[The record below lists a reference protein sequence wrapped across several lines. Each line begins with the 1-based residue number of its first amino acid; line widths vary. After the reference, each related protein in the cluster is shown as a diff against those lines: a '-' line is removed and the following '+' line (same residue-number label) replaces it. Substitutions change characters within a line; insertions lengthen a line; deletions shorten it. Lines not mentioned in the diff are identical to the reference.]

1 MNLAKRPLYNLCIM
15 VISVNFLAAA
25 PKLYL
30 YLLPFDNIN
39 NEQAIAWL
47 GSGFTDMLTK
57 EMTPLDGLFLRNRD
71 DLENIMNNRALLL
84 KQPRDSRNI
93 LALGKFSRKVDEIS
107 VDMQFI
113 DIANWE
119 ELDRREVIGSYNN
132 IPQLNNELA
141 EVVKTVCTPYLP
153 QKKTTK
159 KIYPDFTT
167 PQATAIPKTFG
178 DRGAVITSS
187 IDDAIA
193 ALERS
198 MAFVI
203 GARGGK
209 PIEAPAKEPVAE
221 DEWVVDI
228 NNRPFNEPSPENV
241 NNTALLDQV
250 LDNLMDKP
258 YDVFIYKPTYVYDED
273 EDDKMITVNMRV
285 DYGIKGDI
293 INDML
298 TSLPY
303 TGLTQDGSLTIVHF
317 DRENFNFSP
326 ELTKNISLGNYR
338 SVPVIRFFDKD
349 GIVMAIILDTPE
361 SRWYEMSSNKIHF
374 IPLHQFSPLVDFTM
388 GGWSLQVAMED
399 VDIKAHYSLQMSI
412 EEVDRISRVSLKFVP
427 EAELGS
433 IIFPHL

>member
-1 MNLAKRPLYNLCIM
+1 MNLAKRPLYNLCMM

-71 DLENIMNNRALLL
+71 DLESIMNNRALLL

-141 EVVKTVCTPYLP
+141 EVVKTVCIPYLP
-153 QKKTTK
+153 EKKTTK

-167 PQATAIPKTFG
+167 PQATAIPRTFG
-178 DRGAVITSS
+178 ERGAVITSS
-187 IDDAIA
+187 IDDALIE
-193 ALERS
+193 LEQS
-198 MAFVI
+198 MDFVI
-203 GARGGK
+203 GARGK
-209 PIEAPAKEPVAE
+209 PKEAPAKDRGAE

-228 NNRPFNEPSPENV
+228 NNRPFNEPLPENV
-241 NNTALLDQV
+241 SNTVLLDQV
-250 LDNLMDKP
+250 LANLMDKP

-303 TGLTQDGSLTIVHF
+303 TGLKQDGSLTIVHF

-338 SVPVIRFFDKD
+338 SVPVIRFLDKD
-349 GIVMAIILDTPE
+349 GIIMAIILDTPE
-361 SRWYEMSSNKIHF
+361 SRWYDMSSNKIHF

-388 GGWSLQVAMED
+388 GGWSLQVALED
-399 VDIKAHYSLQMSI
+399 VEIKAHYSLQMSI

-427 EAELGS
+427 EAELGA

>member
-1 MNLAKRPLYNLCIM
+1 M
-15 VISVNFLAAA
+15 VISANFLAAA

-30 YLLPFDNIN
+30 YLLPLDNIN

-47 GSGFTDMLTK
+47 GTGFTDMLTK
-57 EMTPLDGLFLRNRD
+57 EMTAIEGLFLRNRS
-71 DLENIMNNRALLL
+71 DLENIMNNRGLLL

-93 LALGKFSRKVDEIS
+93 LVLGKYSRKMDEIS
-107 VDMQFI
+107 IDMQFI

-119 ELDRREVIGSYNN
+119 ELDQREVIGSYNN

-141 EVVKTVCTPYLP
+141 EVVKTVCIPYLP
-153 QKKTTK
+153 EKKTTK

-167 PQATAIPKTFG
+167 PQATAIPRTFG
-178 DRGAVITSS
+178 ERGAVITSS
-187 IDDAIA
+187 IDA
-193 ALERS
+193 ALIELEQS
-198 MAFVI
+198 MDFVI
-203 GARGGK
+203 GARGK
-209 PIEAPAKEPVAE
+209 PKEVPAKGPVAE

-228 NNRPFNEPSPENV
+228 NNRPFNEPLPENV
-241 NNTALLDQV
+241 NNTVLLDQV
-250 LDNLMDKP
+250 LANLMDKP

-293 INDML
+293 MNDML

-303 TGLTQDGSLTIVHF
+303 TGLKQDGSLTIVYF

-338 SVPVIRFFDKD
+338 SVPVIRFLDKD

-361 SRWYEMSSNKIHF
+361 SRWYDMSSNKIHF

-388 GGWSLQVAMED
+388 GGWSLQVALED
-399 VDIKAHYSLQMSI
+399 VEIKAHYSLQMSI

-427 EAELGS
+427 EAELGA

>member
-1 MNLAKRPLYNLCIM
+1 MNLAKRPLYNLCMM

-57 EMTPLDGLFLRNRD
+57 EMTPLEGLFLRNRD

-119 ELDRREVIGSYNN
+119 ELDRREAIGSYNN

-141 EVVKTVCTPYLP
+141 EVVKTVCIPYLP
-153 QKKTTK
+153 EKKTTK

-193 ALERS
+193 DLERS
-198 MAFVI
+198 MDFVI
-203 GARGGK
+203 GARGK
-209 PIEAPAKEPVAE
+209 PKEAPAKEPVAE

-228 NNRPFNEPSPENV
+228 NNRPFNEPLPENV

-250 LDNLMDKP
+250 LANLMDKP
-258 YDVFIYKPTYVYDED
+258 YDVFIYKPTYVYD

-303 TGLTQDGSLTIVHF
+303 TGLTQDGSVTIVHF

-338 SVPVIRFFDKD
+338 SVPVIRFFDND

-374 IPLHQFSPLVDFTM
+374 IPLHQFSP
-388 GGWSLQVAMED
+388 
-399 VDIKAHYSLQMSI
+399 
-412 EEVDRISRVSLKFVP
+412 
-427 EAELGS
+427 
-433 IIFPHL
+433 

>member
-1 MNLAKRPLYNLCIM
+1 MNLAKRPLYSLCIM
-15 VISVNFLAAA
+15 VISANFLAAA

-30 YLLPFDNIN
+30 YLLPFDNNN
-39 NEQAIAWL
+39 NEQVIAWL
-47 GSGFTDMLTK
+47 GTGFTDMLTK
-57 EMTPLDGLFLRNRD
+57 EMTAIEGLFLRNRS
-71 DLENIMNNRALLL
+71 DLENIMNNRGLLL

-93 LALGKFSRKVDEIS
+93 LVLGQYSRKMDEIS
-107 VDMQFI
+107 IDMQFI

-119 ELDRREVIGSYNN
+119 ELDQREVIGSYNN

-141 EVVKTVCTPYLP
+141 DVVKTVCTPYLP
-153 QKKTTK
+153 EKKTTK

-167 PQATAIPKTFG
+167 PQATAIPRTFG
-178 DRGAVITSS
+178 ERGAVITSS
-187 IDDAIA
+187 IDDALIE
-193 ALERS
+193 LEQS
-198 MAFVI
+198 MDFVI
-203 GARGGK
+203 GARGK
-209 PIEAPAKEPVAE
+209 PKEAHAKERVAE

-228 NNRPFNEPSPENV
+228 NNRPFNEPLPENV
-241 NNTALLDQV
+241 NNTVLLDQV
-250 LDNLMDKP
+250 LANLMDKP

-388 GGWSLQVAMED
+388 GGWSLQVALED

-427 EAELGS
+427 EAELGA

>member
-1 MNLAKRPLYNLCIM
+1 MNLAKRPLYSLCIM
-15 VISVNFLAAA
+15 VISANFLAAA

-47 GSGFTDMLTK
+47 GTGFTDMLTK
-57 EMTPLDGLFLRNRD
+57 EMTAIEGLFLRNRS
-71 DLENIMNNRALLL
+71 DLENIMNNRGLLL

-93 LALGKFSRKVDEIS
+93 LVLGKYSRKMDEIS
-107 VDMQFI
+107 IDMQFI

-119 ELDRREVIGSYNN
+119 ELDQREVIGSYNN

-141 EVVKTVCTPYLP
+141 EVVKTVCIPYLP
-153 QKKTTK
+153 EKKTTK

-167 PQATAIPKTFG
+167 PQATAIPRTFG
-178 DRGAVITSS
+178 ERGAVITSS
-187 IDDAIA
+187 IDA
-193 ALERS
+193 ALIELEQS
-198 MAFVI
+198 MDFVI
-203 GARGGK
+203 GARGK
-209 PIEAPAKEPVAE
+209 PKEVPAKGPVAE

-228 NNRPFNEPSPENV
+228 NNRPFNEPLPENV
-241 NNTALLDQV
+241 NNTVLLDQV
-250 LDNLMDKP
+250 LANLMDKP

-293 INDML
+293 MNDML

-303 TGLTQDGSLTIVHF
+303 TGLKQDGSLTIVYF

-326 ELTKNISLGNYR
+326 ELTKDISLGNYR
-338 SVPVIRFFDKD
+338 SVPVIRFLDKD

-361 SRWYEMSSNKIHF
+361 SRWYDMSSNKIHF

-388 GGWSLQVAMED
+388 GGWSLQVALED
-399 VDIKAHYSLQMSI
+399 VEIKAHYSLQMSI

-427 EAELGS
+427 EADLGA

>member
-1 MNLAKRPLYNLCIM
+1 MM
-15 VISVNFLAAA
+15 VISANFLAAA

-47 GSGFTDMLTK
+47 GVGFTDMLTK
-57 EMTPLDGLFLRNRD
+57 EMTAIEGLFLRNRG
-71 DLENIMNNRALLL
+71 DLENIMNNRGLLL

-93 LALGKFSRKVDEIS
+93 LALGKYTRKMDEIS

-119 ELDRREVIGSYNN
+119 ELDRRKVIGSYNN
-132 IPQLNNELA
+132 LPQLNNELA
-141 EVVKTVCTPYLP
+141 EVVKTVCIPYLP
-153 QKKTTK
+153 EKKTTK

-167 PQATAIPKTFG
+167 PQATVIPRTFG
-178 DRGAVITSS
+178 ERGAVITSS
-187 IDDAIA
+187 IDDALVE
-193 ALERS
+193 LEQS
-198 MAFVI
+198 MDFLI
-203 GARGGK
+203 GARGK
-209 PIEAPAKEPVAE
+209 PKEAPAKEPIAE

-250 LDNLMDKP
+250 LANLMDKP
-258 YDVFIYKPTYVYDED
+258 YDVFLYKPTYVYDED

-303 TGLTQDGSLTIVHF
+303 TGLKQDGSLMIVYF

-338 SVPVIRFFDKD
+338 AVPVIRFLDKD

-361 SRWYEMSSNKIHF
+361 SRWYDMSSNKIHF

-388 GGWSLQVAMED
+388 GGWSLQVALED
-399 VDIKAHYSLQMSI
+399 VEIKAHYSLQMSI
-412 EEVDRISRVSLKFVP
+412 KEVDRISRVSLKFVP
-427 EAELGS
+427 EAELGA

>member
-1 MNLAKRPLYNLCIM
+1 MNLAKRPLYSLCIM
-15 VISVNFLAAA
+15 VISANFLAAA

-47 GSGFTDMLTK
+47 GTGFTDMLTK
-57 EMTPLDGLFLRNRD
+57 EMTAIEGLFLRNRS
-71 DLENIMNNRALLL
+71 DLENIMNNRGLLL

-93 LALGKFSRKVDEIS
+93 LVLGKYSRKMDEIS
-107 VDMQFI
+107 IDMQFI

-119 ELDRREVIGSYNN
+119 ELDQRKVIGSYNN

-141 EVVKTVCTPYLP
+141 EVVKTVCIPYLP
-153 QKKTTK
+153 EKKTTK

-167 PQATAIPKTFG
+167 PQATAIPRTFG
-178 DRGAVITSS
+178 ERGAVITSS
-187 IDDAIA
+187 IDA
-193 ALERS
+193 ALIELEQS
-198 MAFVI
+198 MDFVI
-203 GARGGK
+203 GARGK
-209 PIEAPAKEPVAE
+209 PKEVPAKGPVAE

-228 NNRPFNEPSPENV
+228 NNRPFNEPLPENV
-241 NNTALLDQV
+241 NNTVLLDQV
-250 LDNLMDKP
+250 LANLMDKP

-303 TGLTQDGSLTIVHF
+303 TGLKQDGSLTIVYF

-338 SVPVIRFFDKD
+338 SVPVIRFLDKD

-361 SRWYEMSSNKIHF
+361 SRWYDMSSNKIHF

-388 GGWSLQVAMED
+388 GGWSLQVALED
-399 VDIKAHYSLQMSI
+399 VEIKAHYSLQMSI

-427 EAELGS
+427 EAELGA

>member
-1 MNLAKRPLYNLCIM
+1 MNLAKRPLYNLCMM
-15 VISVNFLAAA
+15 VISANFLAAT

-47 GSGFTDMLTK
+47 GLGFTDMLTK
-57 EMTPLDGLFLRNRD
+57 EMTAIEGLFLRNRD
-71 DLENIMNNRALLL
+71 DLENIMNNRGLLL

-93 LALGKFSRKVDEIS
+93 LVLGKYSRKMDEIS

-119 ELDRREVIGSYNN
+119 ELDKREAIGSYNN
-132 IPQLNNELA
+132 VPQLNNELA
-141 EVVKTVCTPYLP
+141 EVVKTVCIPYLP
-153 QKKTTK
+153 EKITTK

-167 PQATAIPKTFG
+167 PQATAIPRTFG
-178 DRGAVITSS
+178 ERGAVITSS
-187 IDDAIA
+187 IDDALIE
-193 ALERS
+193 LERS
-198 MAFVI
+198 MDFVI
-203 GARGGK
+203 GARGK
-209 PIEAPAKEPVAE
+209 PKETLAKKPVAE
-221 DEWVVDI
+221 GEWVVDI
-228 NNRPFNEPSPENV
+228 NNRPFNEPLPENV
-241 NNTALLDQV
+241 NNTVLLDQV
-250 LDNLMDKP
+250 LANLMDKP

-273 EDDKMITVNMRV
+273 EDANMITVNMRV

-303 TGLTQDGSLTIVHF
+303 TGIKQDGSLTIVHF
-317 DRENFNFSP
+317 DRENFNFPP

-338 SVPVIRFFDKD
+338 AVPVIRFLDKD

-361 SRWYEMSSNKIHF
+361 SRWYDMSSNKIHF

-388 GGWSLQVAMED
+388 GGWSLQVALED
-399 VDIKAHYSLQMSI
+399 VEIKAHYSLQMSI

-427 EAELGS
+427 EAELGA

>member
-1 MNLAKRPLYNLCIM
+1 MNLAKRPLYSLCIM
-15 VISVNFLAAA
+15 VVSANFLIAA

-30 YLLPFDNIN
+30 YLLPFDNNN
-39 NEQAIAWL
+39 NEQVIAWL
-47 GSGFTDMLTK
+47 GTGFTDMLTK
-57 EMTPLDGLFLRNRD
+57 EMTAIEGLFLRNRS
-71 DLENIMNNRALLL
+71 DLENIMNNRGLLL

-93 LALGKFSRKVDEIS
+93 LVLGQYSRKMDEIS
-107 VDMQFI
+107 IDMQFI

-119 ELDRREVIGSYNN
+119 ELDQREVIGSYNN

-141 EVVKTVCTPYLP
+141 DVVKTVCTPYLP
-153 QKKTTK
+153 EKKTTK

-167 PQATAIPKTFG
+167 PQATAIPRTFG
-178 DRGAVITSS
+178 ERGAVITSS
-187 IDDAIA
+187 IDDALIE
-193 ALERS
+193 LEQS
-198 MAFVI
+198 MDFVI
-203 GARGGK
+203 GARGK
-209 PIEAPAKEPVAE
+209 PKEAPAKERGAE

-228 NNRPFNEPSPENV
+228 NNRPFNEPLPENV
-241 NNTALLDQV
+241 NNTVLLDQV
-250 LDNLMDKP
+250 LANLMDKP

-303 TGLTQDGSLTIVHF
+303 TGLKQDGSLTIVHF

-338 SVPVIRFFDKD
+338 SVPVIRFLDKD
-349 GIVMAIILDTPE
+349 GIIMAIILDTPE
-361 SRWYEMSSNKIHF
+361 SRWYDMSSNKIHF

-388 GGWSLQVAMED
+388 GGWSLQVALED
-399 VDIKAHYSLQMSI
+399 VEIKAHYSLQMSI

-427 EAELGS
+427 EAELGA

>member
-1 MNLAKRPLYNLCIM
+1 MNLAKRPLYSLCIM
-15 VISVNFLAAA
+15 VISANFLAAA

-47 GSGFTDMLTK
+47 GTGFTDMLTK
-57 EMTPLDGLFLRNRD
+57 EMTAIEGLFLRNRS
-71 DLENIMNNRALLL
+71 DLENIMNNRGLLL

-93 LALGKFSRKVDEIS
+93 LVLGKYSRKMDEIS
-107 VDMQFI
+107 IDMQFI

-119 ELDRREVIGSYNN
+119 ELDQREVIGSYNN

-141 EVVKTVCTPYLP
+141 EVVKTVCIPYLP
-153 QKKTTK
+153 EKKTTK
-159 KIYPDFTT
+159 NIYPDFTT
-167 PQATAIPKTFG
+167 PQATAIPRTFG
-178 DRGAVITSS
+178 ERGAVITSS
-187 IDDAIA
+187 IDA
-193 ALERS
+193 ALIELEQS
-198 MAFVI
+198 MDFVI
-203 GARGGK
+203 GARGK
-209 PIEAPAKEPVAE
+209 PKEVPAKGPVAE

-228 NNRPFNEPSPENV
+228 NNRPFNEPLPENV
-241 NNTALLDQV
+241 NNTVLLDQV
-250 LDNLMDKP
+250 LANLMDKP

-303 TGLTQDGSLTIVHF
+303 TGLKQDGSLTIVYF

-338 SVPVIRFFDKD
+338 AVPVIRFLDKD

-361 SRWYEMSSNKIHF
+361 SRWYDMSSNKIHF

-388 GGWSLQVAMED
+388 GGWSLQVALED
-399 VDIKAHYSLQMSI
+399 VEIKAHYSLQMSI

-427 EAELGS
+427 ESELGA

>member
-1 MNLAKRPLYNLCIM
+1 MNLAKRPLYNLCMM

-39 NEQAIAWL
+39 NEQAISWL
-47 GSGFTDMLTK
+47 GGGFADMLTK
-57 EMTPLDGLFLRNRD
+57 EMTTIEGLFLRNQD

-93 LALGKFSRKVDEIS
+93 LALGKYSRKMDQIA

-119 ELDRREVIGSYNN
+119 ELDRRQVIGSYNN
-132 IPQLNNELA
+132 VPQLNNELA

-187 IDDAIA
+187 IDDALIE
-193 ALERS
+193 LERS
-198 MAFVI
+198 MDFVI
-203 GARGGK
+203 GARGK
-209 PIEAPAKEPVAE
+209 PKEAPAKVPVAE

-228 NNRPFNEPSPENV
+228 NNRPFNEPTPENV
-241 NNTALLDQV
+241 NNTALLEQV
-250 LDNLMDKP
+250 LANLMDKP
-258 YDVFIYKPTYVYDED
+258 YDVFLYKPTYVYDED
-273 EDDKMITVNMRV
+273 VDDKMITVNMRV

-303 TGLTQDGSLTIVHF
+303 TGLKQDGSLMIVHF

-338 SVPVIRFFDKD
+338 AVPVIRFLDKD

-361 SRWYEMSSNKIHF
+361 SRWYNVSSNKIYF

-388 GGWSLQVAMED
+388 GGWSLQVALED
-399 VDIKAHYSLQMSI
+399 VEIKAHYSLQMSI
-412 EEVDRISRVSLKFVP
+412 KEVDRISRVSLKFVP
-427 EAELGS
+427 EAELGA

>member
-1 MNLAKRPLYNLCIM
+1 MNLAKRPLYNLCMM

-47 GSGFTDMLTK
+47 GGGFADMLTK
-57 EMTPLDGLFLRNRD
+57 EMTTIEGLFLRNQD

-93 LALGKFSRKVDEIS
+93 LALGKYSRKMDQIA

-119 ELDRREVIGSYNN
+119 ELDRRQVIGSYNN
-132 IPQLNNELA
+132 VPQLNNELA

-187 IDDAIA
+187 IDDALIE
-193 ALERS
+193 LERS
-198 MAFVI
+198 MDFVI
-203 GARGGK
+203 GARGK
-209 PIEAPAKEPVAE
+209 PKEAPAKEPVAE

-228 NNRPFNEPSPENV
+228 NNRPFNEPTPENV
-241 NNTALLDQV
+241 NNTALLEQV
-250 LDNLMDKP
+250 LANLMDKP
-258 YDVFIYKPTYVYDED
+258 YDVFLYKPTYVYDED
-273 EDDKMITVNMRV
+273 VDDKMITVNMRV

-303 TGLTQDGSLTIVHF
+303 TGLKQDGSLMIVHF

-338 SVPVIRFFDKD
+338 AVPVIRFLDKD

-361 SRWYEMSSNKIHF
+361 SRWYNVSSNKIYF

-388 GGWSLQVAMED
+388 GGWSLQVALED
-399 VDIKAHYSLQMSI
+399 VEIKAHYSLQMSI
-412 EEVDRISRVSLKFVP
+412 KEVDRISRVSLKFVP
-427 EAELGS
+427 EAELGA

>member
-1 MNLAKRPLYNLCIM
+1 MNLAKRPLYSLCIM
-15 VISVNFLAAA
+15 VVSANFLVAA

-30 YLLPFDNIN
+30 YLLPFDNNN
-39 NEQAIAWL
+39 NEQVIAWL
-47 GSGFTDMLTK
+47 GTGFTDMLTK
-57 EMTPLDGLFLRNRD
+57 EMTAIEGLFLRNRS
-71 DLENIMNNRALLL
+71 DLENIMNNRGLLL

-93 LALGKFSRKVDEIS
+93 LVLGQYSRKMDEIS
-107 VDMQFI
+107 IDMQFI

-119 ELDRREVIGSYNN
+119 ELDQREVIGSYNN

-141 EVVKTVCTPYLP
+141 DVVKTVCTPYLP
-153 QKKTTK
+153 EKKTTK

-167 PQATAIPKTFG
+167 PQATAIPRTFG
-178 DRGAVITSS
+178 ERGAVITSS
-187 IDDAIA
+187 IDDALIE
-193 ALERS
+193 LEQS
-198 MAFVI
+198 MDFVI
-203 GARGGK
+203 GARGK
-209 PIEAPAKEPVAE
+209 PKEAHAKERVAE

-228 NNRPFNEPSPENV
+228 NNRPFNEPLPENV
-241 NNTALLDQV
+241 NNTVLLDQV
-250 LDNLMDKP
+250 LANLMDKP

-338 SVPVIRFFDKD
+338 SVPVIRFLDKD
-349 GIVMAIILDTPE
+349 GIIMAIILDTPE
-361 SRWYEMSSNKIHF
+361 SRWYDMSSNKIHF

-388 GGWSLQVAMED
+388 GGWSLQVALED
-399 VDIKAHYSLQMSI
+399 VEIKAHYSLQMSI

-427 EAELGS
+427 EAELGA

>member
-1 MNLAKRPLYNLCIM
+1 MNLAKSPLYNLCMM

-39 NEQAIAWL
+39 NEQAISWL
-47 GSGFTDMLTK
+47 GGGFADMLTK
-57 EMTPLDGLFLRNRD
+57 EMTTIEGLFLRNQD

-93 LALGKFSRKVDEIS
+93 LALGKYSRKMDQIA

-119 ELDRREVIGSYNN
+119 ELDRRQVIGSYNN
-132 IPQLNNELA
+132 VPQLNNELA

-187 IDDAIA
+187 IDDALIE
-193 ALERS
+193 LERS
-198 MAFVI
+198 MDFVI
-203 GARGGK
+203 GARGK
-209 PIEAPAKEPVAE
+209 PKEAPAKVPVAE

-228 NNRPFNEPSPENV
+228 NNRPFNEPTPENV
-241 NNTALLDQV
+241 NNTALLEQV
-250 LDNLMDKP
+250 LANLMDKP
-258 YDVFIYKPTYVYDED
+258 YDVFLYKPTYVYDED
-273 EDDKMITVNMRV
+273 VDDKMITVNMRV

-303 TGLTQDGSLTIVHF
+303 TGLKQDGSLMIVHF

-338 SVPVIRFFDKD
+338 AVPVIRFLDKD

-361 SRWYEMSSNKIHF
+361 SRWYNVSSNKIYF

-388 GGWSLQVAMED
+388 GGWSLQVALED
-399 VDIKAHYSLQMSI
+399 VEIKAHYSLQMSI
-412 EEVDRISRVSLKFVP
+412 KEVDRISRVSLKFVP
-427 EAELGS
+427 EAELGA

>member
-1 MNLAKRPLYNLCIM
+1 MNLAKRPLYNLCM
-15 VISVNFLAAA
+15 VVISVSFLAAA

-47 GSGFTDMLTK
+47 GGGFADMLTK
-57 EMTPLDGLFLRNRD
+57 EMTTIEGLFLRNQD

-93 LALGKFSRKVDEIS
+93 LALGKYSRKMDEIA

-119 ELDRREVIGSYNN
+119 ELDRRQVIGRYNN

-153 QKKTTK
+153 KKKTTK

-187 IDDAIA
+187 IDDALIE
-193 ALERS
+193 LERS
-198 MAFVI
+198 MDFVI
-203 GARGGK
+203 GARGK
-209 PIEAPAKEPVAE
+209 PKEAPAKVPVAE

-241 NNTALLDQV
+241 NNTALLEQV
-250 LDNLMDKP
+250 LANLMDKP
-258 YDVFIYKPTYVYDED
+258 YDVFLYKPTYVYDED
-273 EDDKMITVNMRV
+273 KDDKMITVNMRV

-303 TGLTQDGSLTIVHF
+303 TGLKQDGSLMIVHF

-338 SVPVIRFFDKD
+338 AVPVIRFLDKD

-361 SRWYEMSSNKIHF
+361 SRWYNVSSNKIYF

-388 GGWSLQVAMED
+388 GGWSLQVALED
-399 VDIKAHYSLQMSI
+399 VEIKAHYSLQMSI
-412 EEVDRISRVSLKFVP
+412 KEVDRISRVSLKFVP
-427 EAELGS
+427 EAELGA

>member
-1 MNLAKRPLYNLCIM
+1 M
-15 VISVNFLAAA
+15 VISANFLAAA

-47 GSGFTDMLTK
+47 GTGFTDMLTK
-57 EMTPLDGLFLRNRD
+57 EMTAIEGLFLRNRS
-71 DLENIMNNRALLL
+71 DLENIMNNRGLLL

-93 LALGKFSRKVDEIS
+93 LVLGKYSRKMDEIS
-107 VDMQFI
+107 IDMQFI

-119 ELDRREVIGSYNN
+119 ELDQRKVIGSYNN

-141 EVVKTVCTPYLP
+141 EVVKTVCIPYLP
-153 QKKTTK
+153 EKKTTK
-159 KIYPDFTT
+159 NIYPDFTT
-167 PQATAIPKTFG
+167 PQATAIPRTFG
-178 DRGAVITSS
+178 ERGAVITSS
-187 IDDAIA
+187 IDA
-193 ALERS
+193 ALIELEQS
-198 MAFVI
+198 MDFVI
-203 GARGGK
+203 GARGK
-209 PIEAPAKEPVAE
+209 PKEVPAKGPVAE

-228 NNRPFNEPSPENV
+228 NNRPFNEPLPENV
-241 NNTALLDQV
+241 NNTVLLDQV
-250 LDNLMDKP
+250 LANLMDKP

-303 TGLTQDGSLTIVHF
+303 TGLKQDGSLTIVYF

-326 ELTKNISLGNYR
+326 ELTKDISLGNYR
-338 SVPVIRFFDKD
+338 SVPVIRFLDKD
-349 GIVMAIILDTPE
+349 GIIMAIILDTPE
-361 SRWYEMSSNKIHF
+361 SRWYDMSSNKIHF

-388 GGWSLQVAMED
+388 GGWSLQVALED
-399 VDIKAHYSLQMSI
+399 VEIKAHYSLQMSI

-427 EAELGS
+427 EAELGA

>member
-1 MNLAKRPLYNLCIM
+1 MNLAKRPLYSLCIM
-15 VISVNFLAAA
+15 VISANFLAAA

-30 YLLPFDNIN
+30 YLLPLDNIN

-47 GSGFTDMLTK
+47 GTGFTDMLTK
-57 EMTPLDGLFLRNRD
+57 EMTAIEGLFLRNRS
-71 DLENIMNNRALLL
+71 DLENIMNNRGLLL

-93 LALGKFSRKVDEIS
+93 LVLGKYSRKMDEIS
-107 VDMQFI
+107 IDMQFI

-119 ELDRREVIGSYNN
+119 ELDQREVIGSYNN

-141 EVVKTVCTPYLP
+141 EVVKTVCIPYLP
-153 QKKTTK
+153 EKKTTK

-167 PQATAIPKTFG
+167 PQATAIPRTFG
-178 DRGAVITSS
+178 ERGAVITSS
-187 IDDAIA
+187 IDA
-193 ALERS
+193 ALIELEQS
-198 MAFVI
+198 MDFVI
-203 GARGGK
+203 GARGK
-209 PIEAPAKEPVAE
+209 PKEVPAKGPVAE

-228 NNRPFNEPSPENV
+228 NNRPFNEPLPENV
-241 NNTALLDQV
+241 NNTVLLDQV
-250 LDNLMDKP
+250 LANLMDKP

-293 INDML
+293 MNDML

-303 TGLTQDGSLTIVHF
+303 TGLKQDGSLTIVYF

-338 SVPVIRFFDKD
+338 SVPVIRFLDKD

-361 SRWYEMSSNKIHF
+361 SRCYDMSSNKIHF

-388 GGWSLQVAMED
+388 GGWSLQVALED
-399 VDIKAHYSLQMSI
+399 VEIKAHYSLQMSI

-427 EAELGS
+427 EADLGA

>member
-1 MNLAKRPLYNLCIM
+1 MM
-15 VISVNFLAAA
+15 VISANFLAAT
-25 PKLYL
+25 PKIYL

-47 GSGFTDMLTK
+47 GLGFTDMLTK
-57 EMTPLDGLFLRNRD
+57 EMTAIEGLFLRNRG
-71 DLENIMNNRALLL
+71 DLENIMNNRGLLL

-93 LALGKFSRKVDEIS
+93 LVLGKYSRKMDQIS

-119 ELDRREVIGSYNN
+119 ELDKREAIGSYNN
-132 IPQLNNELA
+132 VPQLNNKLA
-141 EVVKTVCTPYLP
+141 EVVKTVCIPYLP
-153 QKKTTK
+153 EKKTTK

-167 PQATAIPKTFG
+167 PQATAIPRTFG
-178 DRGAVITSS
+178 ERGAVITSS
-187 IDDAIA
+187 IDDALIE
-193 ALERS
+193 LERS
-198 MAFVI
+198 MDFVI
-203 GARGGK
+203 GARGK
-209 PIEAPAKEPVAE
+209 PKETLAKKPVAE

-228 NNRPFNEPSPENV
+228 NNRPFNEPLPENV
-241 NNTALLDQV
+241 NNTVLLDQV
-250 LDNLMDKP
+250 LANLMDKP

-273 EDDKMITVNMRV
+273 EDDNMITVNMRV

-303 TGLTQDGSLTIVHF
+303 TGIKQDGSLTIVHF
-317 DRENFNFSP
+317 DRENFNFPP

-338 SVPVIRFFDKD
+338 AVPVIRFLDKD

-361 SRWYEMSSNKIHF
+361 SRWYDMSSNKIHF

-388 GGWSLQVAMED
+388 GGWSLQVALED
-399 VDIKAHYSLQMSI
+399 VEIKAHYSLQMSI
-412 EEVDRISRVSLKFVP
+412 EEVVRISRVSLKFVP
-427 EAELGS
+427 EAELGA

>member
-1 MNLAKRPLYNLCIM
+1 MNLAKRPLYNLCMM

-30 YLLPFDNIN
+30 YLLPFDNNN
-39 NEQAIAWL
+39 NEQVIAWL
-47 GSGFTDMLTK
+47 GTGFTDMLTK
-57 EMTPLDGLFLRNRD
+57 EMTAIEGLFLRNRS
-71 DLENIMNNRALLL
+71 DLENIMNNRGLLL

-93 LALGKFSRKVDEIS
+93 LVLGQYSRKMDEIS
-107 VDMQFI
+107 IDMQFI

-119 ELDRREVIGSYNN
+119 ELDQREVIGSYNN

-141 EVVKTVCTPYLP
+141 DVVKTVCTPYLP
-153 QKKTTK
+153 EKKTTK

-167 PQATAIPKTFG
+167 PQATAIPRTFG
-178 DRGAVITSS
+178 ERGAVITSS
-187 IDDAIA
+187 IDDALIE
-193 ALERS
+193 LEQS
-198 MAFVI
+198 MDFVI
-203 GARGGK
+203 GARGK
-209 PIEAPAKEPVAE
+209 PKESPAKKRVAE

-228 NNRPFNEPSPENV
+228 NNRPFNEPLPENV
-241 NNTALLDQV
+241 NNTVLLDQV
-250 LDNLMDKP
+250 LANLMDKP

-388 GGWSLQVAMED
+388 GGWSLQVALED

-427 EAELGS
+427 EAELGA

>member
-1 MNLAKRPLYNLCIM
+1 M

-57 EMTPLDGLFLRNRD
+57 EMTPLEGLFLRNRD

-132 IPQLNNELA
+132 IPQLNNVLA
-141 EVVKTVCTPYLP
+141 EVVKTVCIPYLP

-178 DRGAVITSS
+178 ERGAVITSS
-187 IDDAIA
+187 IDA
-193 ALERS
+193 ALIELEQS
-198 MAFVI
+198 MDFVI
-203 GARGGK
+203 GARGK
-209 PIEAPAKEPVAE
+209 PKEVPAKGPVAE

-228 NNRPFNEPSPENV
+228 NNRPFNEPLPENV
-241 NNTALLDQV
+241 NNTVLLDQV
-250 LDNLMDKP
+250 LANLMDKP

-317 DRENFNFSP
+317 DRKNFNFSP

-388 GGWSLQVAMED
+388 GGWSLQVALED

-427 EAELGS
+427 EAELGA

>member
-1 MNLAKRPLYNLCIM
+1 MNLAKRPLYSLCIM
-15 VISVNFLAAA
+15 VVSANFLIAA

-30 YLLPFDNIN
+30 YLLPFDNNN
-39 NEQAIAWL
+39 NEQVIAWL
-47 GSGFTDMLTK
+47 GTGFTDMLTK
-57 EMTPLDGLFLRNRD
+57 EMTAIEGLFLRNRS
-71 DLENIMNNRALLL
+71 DLENIMNNRGLLL

-93 LALGKFSRKVDEIS
+93 LVLGQYSRKMDEIS
-107 VDMQFI
+107 IDMQFI

-119 ELDRREVIGSYNN
+119 ELDQREVIGSYNN

-141 EVVKTVCTPYLP
+141 DVVKTVCTPYLP
-153 QKKTTK
+153 EKKTTK

-167 PQATAIPKTFG
+167 PQATAIPRTFG
-178 DRGAVITSS
+178 ERGAVITSS
-187 IDDAIA
+187 IDDALIE
-193 ALERS
+193 LEQS
-198 MAFVI
+198 MDFVI
-203 GARGGK
+203 GARGK
-209 PIEAPAKEPVAE
+209 PKEAHAKERVAE

-228 NNRPFNEPSPENV
+228 NNRPFNEPLPENV
-241 NNTALLDQV
+241 NNTVLLDQV

-303 TGLTQDGSLTIVHF
+303 TGLKQDGSLTIVHF

-338 SVPVIRFFDKD
+338 SVPVIRFLDKD
-349 GIVMAIILDTPE
+349 GIIMAIILDTPE
-361 SRWYEMSSNKIHF
+361 SRWYDMSSNKIHF

-388 GGWSLQVAMED
+388 GGWSLQVALED
-399 VDIKAHYSLQMSI
+399 VEIKAHYSLQMSI

-427 EAELGS
+427 EAELGA

>member
-1 MNLAKRPLYNLCIM
+1 MM

-47 GSGFTDMLTK
+47 GGGFADMLTK
-57 EMTPLDGLFLRNRD
+57 EMTTIEGLFLRNQD

-93 LALGKFSRKVDEIS
+93 LALGKYSRKMDQIA

-119 ELDRREVIGSYNN
+119 ELDRRQVIGSYNN
-132 IPQLNNELA
+132 VPQLNNELA

-187 IDDAIA
+187 IDDALIE
-193 ALERS
+193 LERS
-198 MAFVI
+198 MDFVI
-203 GARGGK
+203 GARGK
-209 PIEAPAKEPVAE
+209 PKEAPAKVPVAE

-228 NNRPFNEPSPENV
+228 NNRPFNEPTPENV
-241 NNTALLDQV
+241 NNTALLEQV
-250 LDNLMDKP
+250 LANLMDKP
-258 YDVFIYKPTYVYDED
+258 YDVFLYKPTYVYDED

-303 TGLTQDGSLTIVHF
+303 TGLKQDGSLMIVHF

-338 SVPVIRFFDKD
+338 AVPVIRFLDKD

-361 SRWYEMSSNKIHF
+361 SRWYNVSSNKIYF

-388 GGWSLQVAMED
+388 GGWSLQVALED
-399 VDIKAHYSLQMSI
+399 VEIKAHYSLQMSI
-412 EEVDRISRVSLKFVP
+412 KEVDRISRVSLKFVP
-427 EAELGS
+427 EAELGA

>member
-1 MNLAKRPLYNLCIM
+1 MM
-15 VISVNFLAAA
+15 VILVNFLAAA

-141 EVVKTVCTPYLP
+141 EVVKTVCIPYLP
-153 QKKTTK
+153 EKKTTK

-178 DRGAVITSS
+178 DRGSVITSS

-193 ALERS
+193 DLERS
-198 MAFVI
+198 MDFVI
-203 GARGGK
+203 GARGK
-209 PIEAPAKEPVAE
+209 PKEAPAKEPVAE

-250 LDNLMDKP
+250 LANLMDKP
-258 YDVFIYKPTYVYDED
+258 YDVFIYKPTYVYD

-349 GIVMAIILDTPE
+349 GIIMAIILDTPE

-412 EEVDRISRVSLKFVP
+412 EDVDRISRVSLKFVP

>member
-1 MNLAKRPLYNLCIM
+1 MNLAKRPLYNLCMM

-47 GSGFTDMLTK
+47 GTGFTDMLTK
-57 EMTPLDGLFLRNRD
+57 EMTAIEGLFLRNRS
-71 DLENIMNNRALLL
+71 DLENIMNNRGLLL

-93 LALGKFSRKVDEIS
+93 LVLGKYSRKMDEIS
-107 VDMQFI
+107 IDMQFI

-119 ELDRREVIGSYNN
+119 ELDQRKVIGSYNN

-141 EVVKTVCTPYLP
+141 EMVKTVCIPYLP
-153 QKKTTK
+153 EKKTTK

-167 PQATAIPKTFG
+167 PQATAIPRTFG
-178 DRGAVITSS
+178 ERGAVITSS
-187 IDDAIA
+187 IDA
-193 ALERS
+193 ALIELEQS
-198 MAFVI
+198 MDFVI
-203 GARGGK
+203 GARGK
-209 PIEAPAKEPVAE
+209 PKEVPAKGPVAE

-228 NNRPFNEPSPENV
+228 NNRPFNEPLPENV
-241 NNTALLDQV
+241 NNTVLLDQV
-250 LDNLMDKP
+250 LANLMDKP

-303 TGLTQDGSLTIVHF
+303 TGLKQDGSLTIVYF

-326 ELTKNISLGNYR
+326 ELTKDISLGNYR
-338 SVPVIRFFDKD
+338 SVPVIRFLDKD
-349 GIVMAIILDTPE
+349 GIIMAIILDTPE
-361 SRWYEMSSNKIHF
+361 SRWYDMSSNKIHF

-388 GGWSLQVAMED
+388 GGWSLQVALED
-399 VDIKAHYSLQMSI
+399 VEIKAHYSLQMSI

-427 EAELGS
+427 EADLGA

>member
-1 MNLAKRPLYNLCIM
+1 MNLAKRPLYNLCMM

-39 NEQAIAWL
+39 NEQAISWL
-47 GSGFTDMLTK
+47 GGGFADMLTK
-57 EMTPLDGLFLRNRD
+57 EMTTIEGLFLRNQD

-93 LALGKFSRKVDEIS
+93 LALGKYSRKMDQIA

-119 ELDRREVIGSYNN
+119 ELDRRQVIGSYNN
-132 IPQLNNELA
+132 VPQLNNELA

-187 IDDAIA
+187 IDDALIE
-193 ALERS
+193 LERS
-198 MAFVI
+198 MDFVI
-203 GARGGK
+203 GARGK
-209 PIEAPAKEPVAE
+209 PKEAPAKEPIAE

-241 NNTALLDQV
+241 NNTALLEQV
-250 LDNLMDKP
+250 LANLMDKP
-258 YDVFIYKPTYVYDED
+258 YDVFLYKPTYVYDED
-273 EDDKMITVNMRV
+273 VDDKMITVNMRV

-303 TGLTQDGSLTIVHF
+303 TGLKQDGSLMIVHF

-338 SVPVIRFFDKD
+338 AVPVIRFLDKD

-361 SRWYEMSSNKIHF
+361 SRWYNVSSNKIYF

-388 GGWSLQVAMED
+388 GGWSLQVALED
-399 VDIKAHYSLQMSI
+399 VEIKAHYSLQMSI
-412 EEVDRISRVSLKFVP
+412 KEVDRISRVSLKFVP
-427 EAELGS
+427 EAELGA

>member
-1 MNLAKRPLYNLCIM
+1 MNLAKRPLYNLCMM

-47 GSGFTDMLTK
+47 GGGFTDMLTK
-57 EMTPLDGLFLRNRD
+57 DMTTIEGLFLRNQD

-93 LALGKFSRKVDEIS
+93 LALGKYSRKMDQIA

-119 ELDRREVIGSYNN
+119 ELDRRQVIGSYNN
-132 IPQLNNELA
+132 VPQLNNELA

-187 IDDAIA
+187 IDDALIE
-193 ALERS
+193 LERS
-198 MAFVI
+198 MDFVI
-203 GARGGK
+203 GARGK
-209 PIEAPAKEPVAE
+209 PKEAPAKVPVAE

-228 NNRPFNEPSPENV
+228 NNRPFNEPTPENV
-241 NNTALLDQV
+241 NNTALLEQV
-250 LDNLMDKP
+250 LANLMDKP
-258 YDVFIYKPTYVYDED
+258 YDVFLYKPTYVYDED
-273 EDDKMITVNMRV
+273 KDDKMITVNMRV

-303 TGLTQDGSLTIVHF
+303 TGLKQDGSLTIVYF

-338 SVPVIRFFDKD
+338 AVPVIRFLDKD

-361 SRWYEMSSNKIHF
+361 SRWYNVSSNKIYF

-388 GGWSLQVAMED
+388 GGWSLQVALED
-399 VDIKAHYSLQMSI
+399 VEIKAHYSLQMSI
-412 EEVDRISRVSLKFVP
+412 KEVDRISRVSLKFVP
-427 EAELGS
+427 EAELGA

>member
-1 MNLAKRPLYNLCIM
+1 MM

-47 GSGFTDMLTK
+47 GSGFTDMLNK
-57 EMTPLDGLFLRNRD
+57 EMTPLEGLFLRNRD

-93 LALGKFSRKVDEIS
+93 LALGKFTRKVDEIS

-141 EVVKTVCTPYLP
+141 EVVKTVCIPYLP
-153 QKKTTK
+153 EKKTTK

-193 ALERS
+193 DLERS
-198 MAFVI
+198 MDFVI
-203 GARGGK
+203 GARGK
-209 PIEAPAKEPVAE
+209 PKEATAKELVAE

-228 NNRPFNEPSPENV
+228 NNRPFNEPLPENV
-241 NNTALLDQV
+241 NNTALLGQV
-250 LDNLMDKP
+250 LANLMDKP

-303 TGLTQDGSLTIVHF
+303 TGLKQDGSLTIVHF

-338 SVPVIRFFDKD
+338 SVPVIRFFDND

-388 GGWSLQVAMED
+388 GGWSLQVALED

-412 EEVDRISRVSLKFVP
+412 EEVDRISKVSLKFVP
-427 EAELGS
+427 EAELGA

>member
-1 MNLAKRPLYNLCIM
+1 MNLTKRPLYNLCMM

-107 VDMQFI
+107 VDIQFI

-119 ELDRREVIGSYNN
+119 ELDRREAIGSYNN
-132 IPQLNNELA
+132 IPQLNNVLA
-141 EVVKTVCTPYLP
+141 EVVKTVCIPYLP

-193 ALERS
+193 DLERS
-198 MAFVI
+198 MDFVI
-203 GARGGK
+203 GARGK
-209 PIEAPAKEPVAE
+209 PREAPAKEPVAE

-241 NNTALLDQV
+241 NNTALLEQV
-250 LDNLMDKP
+250 LANLMNKP

-303 TGLTQDGSLTIVHF
+303 TGLTQDGLLTIVHF

-388 GGWSLQVAMED
+388 GGWSLQVALED

-427 EAELGS
+427 EAELGA

>member
-1 MNLAKRPLYNLCIM
+1 MNLAKRPLYNLCMM

-57 EMTPLDGLFLRNRD
+57 EMTPLEGLFLRNRD

-132 IPQLNNELA
+132 IPQLNNVLA
-141 EVVKTVCTPYLP
+141 EVAKTVCIPYLP

-159 KIYPDFTT
+159 KKYPDFTT

-193 ALERS
+193 DLERS
-198 MAFVI
+198 MDFVI
-203 GARGGK
+203 GARGK
-209 PIEAPAKEPVAE
+209 PKESPAKEPVAE

-250 LDNLMDKP
+250 LANLMDKP

-317 DRENFNFSP
+317 DRKNFNFSP

-388 GGWSLQVAMED
+388 GGWSLQVALED

-427 EAELGS
+427 EAELGA

>member
-1 MNLAKRPLYNLCIM
+1 MNLAKRPLYSLCIM
-15 VISVNFLAAA
+15 VISANFLAAA

-30 YLLPFDNIN
+30 YLLPLDNIN

-47 GSGFTDMLTK
+47 GTGFTDMLTK
-57 EMTPLDGLFLRNRD
+57 EMTAIEGLFLRNRS
-71 DLENIMNNRALLL
+71 DLENIMNNRGLLL

-93 LALGKFSRKVDEIS
+93 LVLGKYSRKMDEIS
-107 VDMQFI
+107 IDMQFI

-119 ELDRREVIGSYNN
+119 ELDQREVIGSYNN

-141 EVVKTVCTPYLP
+141 EVVKTVCIPYLP
-153 QKKTTK
+153 EKKTTK

-167 PQATAIPKTFG
+167 PQATAIPRTFG
-178 DRGAVITSS
+178 ERGAVITSS
-187 IDDAIA
+187 IDA
-193 ALERS
+193 ALIELEQS
-198 MAFVI
+198 MDFVI
-203 GARGGK
+203 GARGK
-209 PIEAPAKEPVAE
+209 PKEVPAKGPVAE

-228 NNRPFNEPSPENV
+228 NNRPFNEPLPENV
-241 NNTALLDQV
+241 NNTVLLDQV
-250 LDNLMDKP
+250 LANLMDKP

-303 TGLTQDGSLTIVHF
+303 TGLKQDGSLTIVYF

-338 SVPVIRFFDKD
+338 SVPVIRFLDKD

-361 SRWYEMSSNKIHF
+361 SRWYDMSSNKIHF

-388 GGWSLQVAMED
+388 GGWSLQVALED
-399 VDIKAHYSLQMSI
+399 VEIKAHYSLQMSI

-427 EAELGS
+427 EADLGA

>member
-1 MNLAKRPLYNLCIM
+1 MNLAKRPLYSLCIM
-15 VISVNFLAAA
+15 VISANFLAAA

-47 GSGFTDMLTK
+47 GTGFTDMLTK
-57 EMTPLDGLFLRNRD
+57 EMTAIEGLFLRNRS
-71 DLENIMNNRALLL
+71 DLENIMNNRGLLL

-93 LALGKFSRKVDEIS
+93 LVLGKYSRKMDEIS
-107 VDMQFI
+107 IDMQFI

-119 ELDRREVIGSYNN
+119 ELDQREVIGSYNN

-141 EVVKTVCTPYLP
+141 EVVKTVCIPYLP
-153 QKKTTK
+153 EKKTTK

-167 PQATAIPKTFG
+167 PQATAIPRTFG
-178 DRGAVITSS
+178 ERGAVITSS
-187 IDDAIA
+187 IDA
-193 ALERS
+193 ALIELEQS
-198 MAFVI
+198 MDFVI
-203 GARGGK
+203 GARGK
-209 PIEAPAKEPVAE
+209 PKEVPAKGPVAE

-228 NNRPFNEPSPENV
+228 NNRPFNEPLPENV
-241 NNTALLDQV
+241 NNTVLLDQV
-250 LDNLMDKP
+250 LANLMDKP
-258 YDVFIYKPTYVYDED
+258 YDVFIYKPTYVYD

-303 TGLTQDGSLTIVHF
+303 TGLKQDGSLTIVYF

-338 SVPVIRFFDKD
+338 SVPVIRFLDKD
-349 GIVMAIILDTPE
+349 GIIMAIILDTPE
-361 SRWYEMSSNKIHF
+361 SRWYDMSSNKIHF

-388 GGWSLQVAMED
+388 GGWSLQVALED
-399 VDIKAHYSLQMSI
+399 VEIKAHYSLQMSI

-427 EAELGS
+427 EAELGA

>member
-1 MNLAKRPLYNLCIM
+1 MNLAKRPLYNLCMM

-39 NEQAIAWL
+39 NEQAISWL
-47 GSGFTDMLTK
+47 GGGFADMLTK
-57 EMTPLDGLFLRNRD
+57 EMTTIEGLFLRNQD

-93 LALGKFSRKVDEIS
+93 LALGKYSRKMDQIA

-119 ELDRREVIGSYNN
+119 ELDRRQVIGSYNN

-153 QKKTTK
+153 KKKTTK

-167 PQATAIPKTFG
+167 PQAMAIPKTFG
-178 DRGAVITSS
+178 ERGAVITSS
-187 IDDAIA
+187 IEDALIG
-193 ALERS
+193 LERS
-198 MAFVI
+198 MDFVI
-203 GARGGK
+203 GARGK
-209 PIEAPAKEPVAE
+209 PKEAPAKKPVAE

-241 NNTALLDQV
+241 NNTALLEQV
-250 LDNLMDKP
+250 LANLMDKP
-258 YDVFIYKPTYVYDED
+258 YDVFLYKPTYVYDED
-273 EDDKMITVNMRV
+273 VDDKMITVNMRV

-303 TGLTQDGSLTIVHF
+303 TGLKQDGSLMIVHF

-338 SVPVIRFFDKD
+338 AVPVIRFLDKD

-361 SRWYEMSSNKIHF
+361 SRWYNVSSNKIYF

-388 GGWSLQVAMED
+388 GGWSLQVALED
-399 VDIKAHYSLQMSI
+399 VEIKAHYSLQMSI
-412 EEVDRISRVSLKFVP
+412 KEVDRISRVSLKFVP
-427 EAELGS
+427 EAELGA

>member
-1 MNLAKRPLYNLCIM
+1 MNLAKRPLYSLCIM
-15 VISVNFLAAA
+15 VISANFLAAA

-47 GSGFTDMLTK
+47 GTGFTDMLTK
-57 EMTPLDGLFLRNRD
+57 EMTAIEGLFLRNRS
-71 DLENIMNNRALLL
+71 DLENIMNNRGLLL

-93 LALGKFSRKVDEIS
+93 LVLGKYSRKMDEIS
-107 VDMQFI
+107 IDMQFI

-119 ELDRREVIGSYNN
+119 ELDQREVIGSYNN

-141 EVVKTVCTPYLP
+141 EVVKTVCIPYLP
-153 QKKTTK
+153 EKKTTK

-167 PQATAIPKTFG
+167 PQATAIPRTFG
-178 DRGAVITSS
+178 ERGAVITSS
-187 IDDAIA
+187 IDA
-193 ALERS
+193 ALIELEQS
-198 MAFVI
+198 MDFVI
-203 GARGGK
+203 GARGK
-209 PIEAPAKEPVAE
+209 PKEVPAKGPVAE

-228 NNRPFNEPSPENV
+228 NNRPFNEPLPENV
-241 NNTALLDQV
+241 NNTVLLDQV
-250 LDNLMDKP
+250 LANLMDKP

-303 TGLTQDGSLTIVHF
+303 TGLKQDGSLTIVYF

-338 SVPVIRFFDKD
+338 SVPVIRFLDKD
-349 GIVMAIILDTPE
+349 GIIMAIILDTPE
-361 SRWYEMSSNKIHF
+361 SRWYDMSSNKIHF

-388 GGWSLQVAMED
+388 GGWSLQVALED
-399 VDIKAHYSLQMSI
+399 VEIKAHYSLQMSI

-427 EAELGS
+427 EAELGA

>member
-1 MNLAKRPLYNLCIM
+1 MM
-15 VISVNFLAAA
+15 VISANFLAAT

-47 GSGFTDMLTK
+47 GLGFTDMLTK
-57 EMTPLDGLFLRNRD
+57 EMTAIEGLFLRNRG
-71 DLENIMNNRALLL
+71 DLENIMNNRGLLL

-93 LALGKFSRKVDEIS
+93 LVLGKYSRKMDEIS

-119 ELDRREVIGSYNN
+119 ELDKREAIGSYNN
-132 IPQLNNELA
+132 VPQLNNELA
-141 EVVKTVCTPYLP
+141 EVVKTVCIPYLP
-153 QKKTTK
+153 EKKTTK

-167 PQATAIPKTFG
+167 PQATAIPRTFG
-178 DRGAVITSS
+178 ERGAVITSS
-187 IDDAIA
+187 IDDALIE
-193 ALERS
+193 LERS
-198 MAFVI
+198 MDFVI
-203 GARGGK
+203 GARGK
-209 PIEAPAKEPVAE
+209 PKETLAKKPVAE

-228 NNRPFNEPSPENV
+228 NNRPFNEPLPENV
-241 NNTALLDQV
+241 NNTVLLDQV
-250 LDNLMDKP
+250 LANLMDKP

-273 EDDKMITVNMRV
+273 EDDNMITVNMRV

-303 TGLTQDGSLTIVHF
+303 TGIKQDGSLTIVHF
-317 DRENFNFSP
+317 DRENFNFPP

-338 SVPVIRFFDKD
+338 AVPVIRFLDKD

-361 SRWYEMSSNKIHF
+361 SRWYDMSSNKIHF

-388 GGWSLQVAMED
+388 GGWSLQVALED
-399 VDIKAHYSLQMSI
+399 VEIKAHYSLQMSI

-427 EAELGS
+427 EAELGA